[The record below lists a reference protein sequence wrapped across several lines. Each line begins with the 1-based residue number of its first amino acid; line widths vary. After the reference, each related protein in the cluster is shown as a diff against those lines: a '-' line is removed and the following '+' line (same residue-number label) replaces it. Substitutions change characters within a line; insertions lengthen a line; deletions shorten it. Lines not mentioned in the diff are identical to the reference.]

1 MSPSYFAQLVRLS
14 YLAPNIIQVILDGRQ
29 PREPRVSRG
38 CAPLGWR
45 RGRQGGAG
53 AGQETRTGTDI
64 SVESYS
70 STAVLLT
77 WSTVITA
84 VAVQP
89 SSQLLKAK
97 RSMVRCSC

>member
-70 STAVLLT
+70 STAVLL
-77 WSTVITA
+77 SD
-84 VAVQP
+84 
-89 SSQLLKAK
+89 
-97 RSMVRCSC
+97 RR